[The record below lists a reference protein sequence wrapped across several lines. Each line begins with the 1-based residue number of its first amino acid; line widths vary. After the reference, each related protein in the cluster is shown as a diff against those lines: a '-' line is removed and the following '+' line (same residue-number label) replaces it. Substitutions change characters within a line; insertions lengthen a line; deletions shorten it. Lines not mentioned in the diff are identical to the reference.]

1 MCLLDVREH
10 LYFYPLVCPK
20 QRKKLPSVTSASTNR
35 GCIKAHVKSLMLSS
49 CGGGSSLQDSI
60 VRKMVCLLGGW
71 NPNLVPWVIAFGRR
85 SDLIVF
91 REKK

>member
-71 NPNLVPWVIAFGRR
+71 NPNLAPWVIAFGRR